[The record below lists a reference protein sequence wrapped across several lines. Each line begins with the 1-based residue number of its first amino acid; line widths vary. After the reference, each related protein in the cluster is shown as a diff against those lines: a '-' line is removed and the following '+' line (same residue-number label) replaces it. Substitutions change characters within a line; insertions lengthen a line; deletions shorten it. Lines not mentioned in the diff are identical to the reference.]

1 MYPKPI
7 KDFIDKFSKLPG
19 VGPRQAARL
28 AFWLLN
34 GGKNTREDL
43 RKALE
48 GLDSEVDICP
58 VCFFIV
64 ERPSAEIEQVFDAK
78 GQDSFV
84 PNGTKN
90 GSTKS
95 QNRHGE
101 DKCHFC
107 DNPARDHK
115 TICVVEKE
123 TDLTTIEKSGS
134 YKGHYH
140 VLGGLF
146 SALDTAIPK
155 NLKIPELV
163 NRLEIRKN
171 TDKKVEEVILAF
183 SPTHEGDLT
192 AHYLER
198 LLKPFKVKVTR
209 LGRGLPYGSDVEFAD
224 AQTLSGALENR
235 KESK

>member
-19 VGPRQAARL
+19 IGPRQAARL

-34 GGKNTREDL
+34 GEKNTRENL
-43 RKALE
+43 KKALE
-48 GLDSEVDICP
+48 NLDK
-58 VCFFIV
+58 
-64 ERPSAEIEQVFDAK
+64 EIK
-78 GQDSFV
+78 
-84 PNGTKN
+84 TC
-90 GSTKS
+90 KS
-95 QNRHGE
+95 CYFAIENNNN

-123 TDLTTIEKSGS
+123 TDLATIEKSGI
-134 YKGHYH
+134 YKGLYH

-155 NLKIPELV
+155 NLKIPELI
-163 NRLEIRKN
+163 NRLEN
-171 TDKKVEEVILAF
+171 KKTAGKKIEEVILAL

-198 LLKPFKVKVTR
+198 LLKPLKVKITR
-209 LGRGLPYGSDVEFAD
+209 LGRGLSYGSDVEFAD
-224 AQTLSGALENR
+224 AQTLSGALESR
-235 KESK
+235 KEIK

>member
-19 VGPRQAARL
+19 IGPRQAARL

-34 GGKNTREDL
+34 GEKNTRENL
-43 RKALE
+43 KKALE
-48 GLDSEVDICP
+48 NLDK
-58 VCFFIV
+58 
-64 ERPSAEIEQVFDAK
+64 EIK
-78 GQDSFV
+78 
-84 PNGTKN
+84 TC
-90 GSTKS
+90 KS
-95 QNRHGE
+95 CYFAIENNNN

-107 DNPARDHK
+107 DNPARDYK

-123 TDLTTIEKSGS
+123 IDLATIEKTGI
-134 YKGHYH
+134 YKGLYH

-146 SALDTAIPK
+146 SALDTTIPK
-155 NLKIPELV
+155 NLKIPELI
-163 NRLEIRKN
+163 NRLEN
-171 TDKKVEEVILAF
+171 KKTAGKKIEEVILAL

-198 LLKPFKVKVTR
+198 LLKPLKVKITR

-224 AQTLSGALENR
+224 AQTLSGALESR
-235 KESK
+235 KEIK